1 MTEADHGI
9 AYNVPLHSTENP
21 SDDLGG
27 DIPME
32 RHTTLLLAVWRE
44 VCKHVELAESLERT
58 FGPIARRVPIERI
71 VIRRLDLARSMLETI
86 ASADASGQTR
96 SEQSRTALQSAEAE
110 DLLAWCRR
118 SQAVR
123 VGPRG
128 SKPASLSASLPGSRQ
143 DLIVGPLNGSDGHAA
158 LLVLVLKLGAVMTQE
173 HISICQSLL
182 DPFTIA
188 LENDLRVHEMRSLRE
203 AAEADKRT
211 LLTRLGRQ
219 DISDTIVGA
228 EAGLRDVIER
238 VDQVATSD
246 VPVLLLGET
255 GSGKEVVARAVHN
268 RSRRAAK
275 PFLRVNC
282 GAIPSELIDSELFG
296 HERGSFTGAE
306 AQRLGWFERADG
318 GTLFLDEVG
327 ELPPAAQVRLLRVL
341 QDGTFERVG
350 GERQLH
356 ADVRIVAATHRDLQA
371 MVADGRFRQDL
382 WYRIAIFPVRL
393 PPLRE
398 RLGDIPALATHF
410 ALKAARR
417 FGTPPIAPRPE
428 DISLLL
434 QYGWPGNVR
443 ELSSVIE
450 RAVILGNG
458 RSLEIATSLGVGT
471 SSVPSLPQ
479 LPSATVP
486 HQFNQPHLTGSFL
499 PAQASAASTEA
510 TLDSAMIRHINDALA
525 RCHGRIEGPF
535 GAAKALG
542 INPHTLRSRM
552 RKLGIEW
559 AAFRS
564 RNL

>member
-1 MTEADHGI
+1 MTDLDHGN
-9 AYNVPLHSTENP
+9 AYNEPLYITENP
-21 SDDLGG
+21 SDDTVTGSQ
-27 DIPME
+27 ME
-32 RHTTLLLAVWRE
+32 RHTTLLLSVWRE

-58 FGPIARRVPIERI
+58 FTPISRRIPIDR
-71 VIRRLDLARSMLETI
+71 VLIRRLDLQRSMLETMAI
-86 ASADASGQTR
+86 ADASGQTR
-96 SEQSRTALQSAEAE
+96 AEQTRSALQGSEAE
-110 DLLAWCRR
+110 ELLAWCRR
-118 SQAVR
+118 GQATR
-123 VGPRG
+123 VGTRG
-128 SKPASLSASLPGSRQ
+128 SKPPSLSAIHAAGRS
-143 DLIVGPLNGSDGHAA
+143 DMIIGPLNGAEGHTAM
-158 LLVLVLKLGAVMTQE
+158 LVLVLKTGATPTQD
-173 HISICQSLL
+173 HVALAQALL
-182 DPFTIA
+182 EPFTIA

-219 DISDTIVGA
+219 DISDTIIGS
-228 EAGLRDVIER
+228 EAGLRDVMER

-268 RSRRAAK
+268 RSRRSAK

-350 GERQLH
+350 GQRQLH
-356 ADVRIVAATHRDLQA
+356 ADVRIIAATHRDLQA

-398 RLGDIPALATHF
+398 RLGDVPALATHF

-417 FGTPPIAPRPE
+417 FGTTPIAPSPE
-428 DISLLL
+428 HISLLL
-434 QYGWPGNVR
+434 GYSWPGNIR
-443 ELSSVIE
+443 ELSSVME

-458 RSLEIATSLGVGT
+458 RTLDVATALGVGRAPPVPMQPHT
-471 SSVPSLPQ
+471 PPPSLVAP
-479 LPSATVP
+479 
-486 HQFNQPHLTGSFL
+486 L
-499 PAQASAASTEA
+499 PALGALPHPLHHPEADSPDA
-510 TLDSAMIRHINDALA
+510 TLDAAMVRHIEDAL
-525 RCHGRIEGPF
+525 RRSRGRIEGPF
-535 GAAKALG
+535 GAALALRV
-542 INPHTLRSRM
+542 NPHTLRSRM
-552 RKLGIEW
+552 RRLGIDW
-559 AAFRS
+559 AAFR
-564 RNL
+564 R

>member
-1 MTEADHGI
+1 MAEADHGN
-9 AYNVPLHSTENP
+9 AYTIPLHITENP
-21 SDDLGG
+21 SDSPGG
-27 DIPME
+27 VPPME

-58 FGPIARRVPIERI
+58 FPPIARRVPVERI

-128 SKPASLSASLPGSRQ
+128 SKPASLSASFPGSRQ

-158 LLVLVLKLGAVMTQE
+158 LLVLVLKPGAVMTQE

-306 AQRLGWFERADG
+306 SLRLGWFERADG

-417 FGTPPIAPRPE
+417 FGTSPIAPRPE

-458 RSLEIATSLGVGT
+458 RSLEIATSLGVGGAPTEASRATPLKALLAQPTHPVT
-471 SSVPSLPQ
+471 SVTSHRQ
-479 LPSATVP
+479 D
-486 HQFNQPHLTGSFL
+486 
-499 PAQASAASTEA
+499 SAAEA
-510 TLDSAMIRHINDALA
+510 SLDSAMIRHIQEALT
-525 RCHGRIEGPF
+525 RCRGRIEGPF
-535 GAAKALG
+535 GAAQALG

-559 AAFRS
+559 ATFRS
-564 RNL
+564 SGR

>member
-1 MTEADHGI
+1 MAEADHGN
-9 AYNVPLHSTENP
+9 AYTIPLHITENP
-21 SDDLGG
+21 SDSPDTVS
-27 DIPME
+27 PME

-58 FGPIARRVPIERI
+58 FPPIARRVPVERI

-86 ASADASGQTR
+86 ASTDASGQTR

-128 SKPASLSASLPGSRQ
+128 AKPASLSAVLPGARQ
-143 DLIVGPLNGSDGHAA
+143 DLIVGSLNGSDGHAA
-158 LLVLVLKLGAVMTQE
+158 LLILVLKPGAVMTQD

-282 GAIPSELIDSELFG
+282 GAIPPELIDSELFG

-306 AQRLGWFERADG
+306 SQRLGWFERADG

-356 ADVRIVAATHRDLQA
+356 ADVRIIAATHRDLQA

-393 PPLRE
+393 PPLRD

-417 FGTPPIAPRPE
+417 FGTSPIAPSPE

-434 QYGWPGNVR
+434 QYGWPGNIR

-458 RSLEIATSLGVGT
+458 RSLEIATSLGVGR
-471 SSVPSLPQ
+471 SPGAAPSPQ
-479 LPSATVP
+479 QSPSIQHAAT
-486 HQFNQPHLTGSFL
+486 HSLLTGSPSSPL
-499 PAQASAASTEA
+499 ASHATTEA

-525 RCHGRIEGPF
+525 KCHGRIEGPF
-535 GAAKALG
+535 GAAKVLG

-559 AAFRS
+559 ASYRS
-564 RNL
+564 RSR

>member
-1 MTEADHGI
+1 MTDLEHGN
-9 AYNVPLHSTENP
+9 AYNEPLYITEKP
-21 SDDLGG
+21 SDDTVTGS
-27 DIPME
+27 PME
-32 RHTTLLLAVWRE
+32 RHTALLLSVWRE

-58 FGPIARRVPIERI
+58 FTPISRRIPIDR
-71 VIRRLDLARSMLETI
+71 VLIRRLDLQRSMLETMAI
-86 ASADASGQTR
+86 ADTSGQTR
-96 SEQSRTALQSAEAE
+96 VDQTRSALQGSEAE
-110 DLLAWCRR
+110 ELLTWCRR
-118 SQAVR
+118 GQATR
-123 VGPRG
+123 VGTRG
-128 SKPASLSASLPGSRQ
+128 SKPPSLSAIHAAGRS
-143 DLIVGPLNGSDGHAA
+143 DMIIGPLNGAEGHTAM
-158 LLVLVLKLGAVMTQE
+158 LVLVLKAGTTPTQD
-173 HISICQSLL
+173 HVTLAQALL
-182 DPFTIA
+182 EPFTIA

-219 DISDTIVGA
+219 DISDTIIGS
-228 EAGLRDVIER
+228 EAGLRDVMER

-268 RSRRAAK
+268 RSRRSAK

-282 GAIPSELIDSELFG
+282 GAIPPELIDSELFG

-350 GERQLH
+350 GQRQLH
-356 ADVRIVAATHRDLQA
+356 ADVRIIAATHRDLQA

-398 RLGDIPALATHF
+398 RLGDVPALATHF

-417 FGTPPIAPRPE
+417 FGTSPIAPSPE
-428 DISLLL
+428 HISLLL
-434 QYGWPGNVR
+434 GYSWPGNIR
-443 ELSSVIE
+443 ELSSVME

-458 RSLEIATSLGVGT
+458 RTLDVATALGVGRAPA
-471 SSVPSLPQ
+471 VPVPPHAPP
-479 LPSATVP
+479 PSHAA
-486 HQFNQPHLTGSFL
+486 SF
-499 PAQASAASTEA
+499 PSPGAQAAPLHHPEAESPDA
-510 TLDSAMIRHINDALA
+510 TLDAAMVRHIEDAL
-525 RCHGRIEGPF
+525 RRSRGRIEGPF
-535 GAAKALG
+535 GAALALRV
-542 INPHTLRSRM
+542 NPHTLRSRM
-552 RKLGIEW
+552 RRLGIDW
-559 AAFRS
+559 ATFR
-564 RNL
+564 R